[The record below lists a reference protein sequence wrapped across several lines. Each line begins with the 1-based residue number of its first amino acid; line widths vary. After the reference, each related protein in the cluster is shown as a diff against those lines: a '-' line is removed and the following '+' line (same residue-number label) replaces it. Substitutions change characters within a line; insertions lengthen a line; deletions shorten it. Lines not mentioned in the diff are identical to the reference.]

1 MQLCISLRDVFWRQ
15 NVDITDRSFSAFLK
29 EDIISMCQTVIDSFK
44 QKLLFL
50 ENVDYIYLLFRGQIF
65 LVYQALE
72 AKKFC

>member
-29 EDIISMCQTVIDSFK
+29 EDIITMCQTDIDSFK

-50 ENVDYIYLLFRGQIF
+50 ENVDYIY
-65 LVYQALE
+65 
-72 AKKFC
+72 